1 MENVLKA
8 DMLDAVIEYS
18 FDGIYITDG
27 DARTIKIN
35 NAYESITGLKKE
47 ELLGRNMKELTD
59 QGIIS
64 ASGSLMAIETKKPVT
79 LFQEFRTGKKA
90 LITSSP
96 VLDKNGDVI
105 MVVTNVRDLTEIY
118 NLKKE
123 VAKRKEQKQKLQQEI
138 ENLRDKLLDSN
149 IVARDKRILSVLY
162 LAGRAAPVDVTVLL
176 TGETGVGK
184 EMFAKYIYQNS
195 ARRNKPFIKVNC
207 GAIPGDLIESELFG
221 YEKGAFTGANKEGKM
236 GLFEVADTGTIFLDE
251 IGELPFGMQVKLLRA
266 LQEGEI
272 QRVGSTKNRK
282 IDVRV
287 IAATNRNL
295 EEMVRKQEFRQ
306 DLYYRLNVFPIII
319 PPLRERTED
328 IEPLVNIFT
337 DEFNKKYV
345 SEKFFPPEALEI
357 LRNYRWPGNIREL
370 RNVVERAMI
379 VCPDNAVG
387 VDYLPSEVRIVT
399 DRGENGARSA
409 EIDLRQHLRDI
420 EKQYLDKALAEYGNV
435 RDAAKSLGMA
445 SSTFVRRRKQME

>member
-1 MENVLKA
+1 MKA

>member
-1 MENVLKA
+1 
-8 DMLDAVIEYS
+8 MLDAVIEYS